1 MSQDKVFI
9 IIPAFN
15 EEPAIGGVIDA
26 VRAEGY
32 EDIIVV
38 NDGSLDKTS
47 EAARAKKC
55 IVLDHLIN
63 RGKGAA
69 TQTGMDAAK
78 LLNADFVVTID
89 ADGQHNPKEIHKL
102 LNPLFDE
109 TADVSLGSR
118 FLLNQDIPKSKVLA
132 NKIGNFLT
140 FLFYGASSSD
150 TQSGFR
156 GYNRQALQKIST
168 TFDRYEFESEVIYQ
182 ARVHQLR
189 MKEVPITV
197 TYSNYSKD
205 KWRGLEH
212 MNVAQNLTNGFSM
225 LFRMT
230 IKSITT

>member
-1 MSQDKVFI
+1 MEQKIYIV
-9 IIPAFN
+9 IPAFN
-15 EEPAIGGVIDA
+15 EEPAIGSVIDA
-26 VRAEGY
+26 VRGEGY

-78 LLNADFVVTID
+78 LLGADFVVTID
-89 ADGQHNPKEIHKL
+89 ADGQHDPKEIHKL

-118 FLLNQDIPKSKVLA
+118 FLNNQNIPFTKVLA

-140 FLFYGASSSD
+140 LVFYGATSTD

-156 GYNRQALQKIST
+156 GYNRTALEKIHT
-168 TFDRYEFESEVIYQ
+168 TFDRYEFESEIIYQ
-182 ARVHQLR
+182 ARIHQLR
-189 MKEVPITV
+189 TKEVPITV
-197 TYSNYSKD
+197 SYSNYSKD
-205 KWRGLEH
+205 KWKGLEH
-212 MNVAQNLTNGFSM
+212 MNVAQNLTNGFTM
-225 LFRMT
+225 FFRM
-230 IKSITT
+230 IIRSITT

>member
-1 MSQDKVFI
+1 MNQKIFI

-15 EEPAIGGVIDA
+15 EEPAIGSVIDS

-47 EAARAKKC
+47 QAAREKKC

-69 TQTGMDAAK
+69 TQTGMDAAEM
-78 LLNADFVVTID
+78 LGADFAVTID
-89 ADGQHNPKEIHKL
+89 ADGQHNPKEIHRL

-118 FLLNQDIPKSKVLA
+118 FLQNQSIPFTKVLA

-140 FLFYGASSSD
+140 LVFYGATSSD

-156 GYNRQALQKIST
+156 GYNKKALSLIKT

-189 MKEVPITV
+189 TKEVPITV
-197 TYSNYSKD
+197 KYSEYSKE
-205 KWRGLEH
+205 KWKNLEH

-225 LFRMT
+225 FFRM
-230 IKSITT
+230 IIRSITT